1 MSKSD
6 RPGGFSLEDAL
17 PPWADEDRESRKTPF
32 TEVELDGLVE
42 GTIAGIDDTEAW
54 CRLVTDHGEA
64 EARRRL
70 RSALILQ
77 DENARRA
84 PRH

>member
-6 RPGGFSLEDAL
+6 RPGGSSLKDAL
-17 PPWADEDRESRKTPF
+17 PPWADEDRQSRATPF
-32 TEVELDGLVE
+32 SEVELDDLVE
-42 GTIAGIDDTEAW
+42 GAIAGIDDAEAW
-54 CRLVTDHGEA
+54 CSLVADHGEA

-70 RSALILQ
+70 RAALILE
-77 DENARRA
+77 DENTKRA